1 MRNRT
6 VSPSTQGV
14 RPNVKKMYDGRNVAT
29 RPIPLIVDESERRAI
44 AAAASDQKP
53 KTSAVNMPT
62 TGPRPKGAAPVFGEK
77 VTGAPGNVI
86 NSRTG
91 TFAPITGTE
100 NFE

>member
-14 RPNVKKMYDGRNVAT
+14 KPRMSKMYDGRNVAT